1 MLVEGA
7 GLVVEV
13 LGAAGTLWVALGL
26 GDGEEVVPVGA
37 VVVVPASAA
46 APASRSA
53 AAAATRI

>member
-37 VVVVPASAA
+37 VAWLA
-46 APASRSA
+46 
-53 AAAATRI
+53 